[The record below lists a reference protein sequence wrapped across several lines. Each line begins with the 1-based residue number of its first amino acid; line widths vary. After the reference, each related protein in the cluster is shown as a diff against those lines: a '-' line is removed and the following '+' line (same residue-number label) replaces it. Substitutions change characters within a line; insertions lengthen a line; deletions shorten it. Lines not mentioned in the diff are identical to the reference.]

1 MPPNALSYFLSGHR
15 NSNTLTTW
23 APTYTPGSNQFEF
36 EHFDHVG
43 TLGSVQRDGVVQARR
58 LFRRQPQCVVSLDL
72 TPSPDSGTV
81 GCQERTGGCCLESL
95 GLGSTPC
102 HAARCGQRQSL
113 ARYLLSG
120 EQSQMP

>member
-1 MPPNALSYFLSGHR
+1 MKGSHSGAGTWITASQMMAPNGLAGRSASHA
-15 NSNTLTTW
+15 TTV
-23 APTYTPGSNQFEF
+23 A
-36 EHFDHVG
+36 
-43 TLGSVQRDGVVQARR
+43 RMDGAVTGDGCT
-58 LFRRQPQCVVSLDL
+58 FPDL

-95 GLGSTPC
+95 GLGSTPW

-120 EQSQMP
+120 EQRQMP